1 MSQKP
6 RNPAQDL
13 RGAARL
19 VVEATENVTEVVE
32 AMHTTIAGGPAVLG
46 TPLAAPARAING
58 LVYGSIRGVTRL
70 VGKGI
75 DAALAQLEPLLSDN
89 APGLERTAVVAALNG
104 VLGDHL
110 AATKNPLAVEM
121 RLCRDGQPLQLDA
134 TSLQSAIADAGGK
147 VLVLLHGLCMNDRL
161 WSRKGHEHGAALAQE
176 LGFTPVYLHYN
187 TGLHISENGRA
198 FDALMQELV
207 DAWPCPIDELVLLGH
222 SMGGLV
228 ARSACHYGEAR
239 AAGSWRSKVTRL
251 VCLGTPHHGAPL
263 ERGGNVLEVL
273 VGVSRYSAPLGR
285 LGKLRSAGITDL
297 RYGAFL
303 DAHWSGR
310 DRFEPG
316 GDTRK
321 AAALPEDV
329 SCYAVAGTL
338 SPAGTAS
345 PGGDGMVPVP
355 SALGRHDNAR
365 LNLQFASDCVHLVH
379 ETGHLDLLGSDEVY
393 RRVAGWL
400 AAPRA

>member
-6 RNPAQDL
+6 RNPAHDL

-19 VVEATENVTEVVE
+19 VVEATTNVTEVVE
-32 AMHTTIAGGPAVLG
+32 AMHTTIAAGPSVLG
-46 TPLAAPARAING
+46 QPLEAPARAVNA

-75 DAALAQLEPLLSDN
+75 DLALAQLEPLLGASS
-89 APGLERTAVVAALNG
+89 PSTERAAVVAALNG

-110 AATKNPLAVEM
+110 AETGNPLAVDM
-121 RLCRDGQPLQLDA
+121 RLCREGQPLSLDA
-134 TSLQSAIADAGGK
+134 ASLQSAMPGAGRK
-147 VLVLLHGLCMNDRL
+147 LLVLLHGLCMNDRL
-161 WSRKGHEHGAALAQE
+161 WARKGHDHGEALAKD

-187 TGLHISENGRA
+187 TGLHISVNGRA
-198 FDALMQELV
+198 FDAIMQALV
-207 DAWPCPIDELVLLGH
+207 DAWPEPIDELVLLGH

-239 AAGSWRSKVTRL
+239 PEGSWRSKVTRL

-273 VGVSRYSAPLGR
+273 AGVSRYSAPLAR

-297 RYGAFL
+297 RHGSYL
-303 DAHWSGR
+303 DAHWAGR
-310 DRFEPG
+310 DRFEPA

-321 AAALPEDV
+321 GAALPEGV
-329 SCYAVAGTL
+329 ACYAVAGTL
-338 SPAGTAS
+338 SPEGTAT
-345 PGGDGMVPVP
+345 PGLDGMVPVA
-355 SALGRHDNAR
+355 SALGRHDNPRFDLGFHDDHTKIAYG
-365 LNLQFASDCVHLVH
+365 
-379 ETGHLDLLGSDEVY
+379 TGHIDLLGAAEVY
-393 RRVAGWL
+393 RTIAGWL
-400 AAPRA
+400 AEPAS

>member
-6 RNPAQDL
+6 RNPAHDL

-19 VVEATENVTEVVE
+19 VVEATANASEVVE

-46 TPLAAPARAING
+46 QPLDAPARAVNG
-58 LVYGSIRGVTRL
+58 LVYGSIRGITRL

-75 DAALAQLEPLLSDN
+75 DLALAQLEPLLAEST
-89 APGLERTAVVAALNG
+89 PSLERTAVVAALNG

-110 AATKNPLAVEM
+110 AETGNPLAIEM
-121 RLCRDGQPLQLDA
+121 RLCRDGQPLTLDA
-134 TSLQSAIADAGGK
+134 ASLRAAIPGAGRK

-161 WSRKGHEHGAALAQE
+161 WERRGHDHGALLARDH
-176 LGFTPVYLHYN
+176 GFTTLYLHYN
-187 TGLHISENGRA
+187 SGLHISVNGRA

-207 DAWPCPIDELVLLGH
+207 AAWPEPIEELVLLGH

-239 AAGSWRSKVTRL
+239 PADSWRSRVTRL

-273 VGVSRYSAPLGR
+273 VGVSRYSAPLAR

-297 RYGAFL
+297 RHGAIL
-303 DAHWSGR
+303 DAHWAGR
-310 DRFEPG
+310 DRFEPA

-321 AAALPEDV
+321 GAALPEGV
-329 SCYAVAGTL
+329 ACYAIAGTL
-338 SPAGTAS
+338 SPEGTAE
-345 PGGDGMVPVP
+345 PTLDGMVPVA
-355 SALGRHDNAR
+355 SALGRHTNAR
-365 LNLQFASDCVHLVH
+365 LDLAFAPEHTRLVFG
-379 ETGHLDLLGSDEVY
+379 TGHIELLGSAEVY
-393 RRVAGWL
+393 RTIAAWL
-400 AAPRA
+400 A

>member
-6 RNPAQDL
+6 RNPAHDL
-13 RGAARL
+13 RGAASL
-19 VVEATENVTEVVE
+19 VVEATEKVTEVVE

-46 TPLAAPARAING
+46 QPLEAPARAMNG

-75 DAALAQLEPLLSDN
+75 DLALSQLEPLLSEST
-89 APGLERTAVVAALNG
+89 PSLERTALVAALNG

-110 AATKNPLAVEM
+110 AETGNPLAVEM
-121 RLCRDGQPLQLDA
+121 RLCREGQPLTLEREA
-134 TSLQSAIADAGGK
+134 LARALPNAGRK

-161 WSRKGHEHGAALAQE
+161 WNRKGHDHGEELARE

-187 TGLHISENGRA
+187 TGLHISVNGRA
-198 FDALMQELV
+198 FDALMQALV
-207 DAWPCPIDELVLLGH
+207 EAWPERIDELVFLGH

-239 AAGSWRSKVTRL
+239 AEGSWRSLVTRL

-297 RYGAFL
+297 RHGAFL
-303 DAHWSGR
+303 DAHWVGR
-310 DRFEPG
+310 DRFEPA

-321 AAALPEDV
+321 AAALPEGV
-329 SCYAVAGTL
+329 ACYAVAGTL
-338 SPAGTAS
+338 SPEGTAD
-345 PGGDGMVPVP
+345 PTLDGMVPVA
-355 SALGRHDNAR
+355 SALGRHGNPR
-365 LNLQFASDCVHLVH
+365 LDLAFPEDRTRLVFG
-379 ETGHLDLLGSDEVY
+379 TGHIDLLGSPEVY
-393 RRVAGWL
+393 RTVARWL
-400 AAPRA
+400 GEPLA